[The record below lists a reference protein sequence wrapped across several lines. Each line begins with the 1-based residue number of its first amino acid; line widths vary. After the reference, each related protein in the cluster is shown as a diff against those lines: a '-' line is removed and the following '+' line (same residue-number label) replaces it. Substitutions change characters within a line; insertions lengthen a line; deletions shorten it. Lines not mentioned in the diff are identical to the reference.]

1 MEYNYRIKL
10 KAAATIMAFKFFLC
24 ILPLFFCSALKG
36 QDLLVLNSEHLKT
49 ADTVLVFKPAKKND
63 SVKYPVVYLLHGHS
77 ANYRSWSKLV
87 DLQALADTYQFV
99 VVCPDGLRKSWYM
112 NSQKQ
117 EDVNYEDFF
126 LKELLPRI
134 NKAYRTDPA
143 KTFVTGASMGG
154 FGAMH
159 LFLNH
164 PDVFLSAGS
173 TSGVLNLRHSGFKKT
188 TLADLLGEY
197 TEENK
202 AFDDFSPVN
211 RLDKLKGLNK
221 TLIFDCGTED
231 YLYKAN
237 NQFRQK
243 CDELKIRATYIAQ
256 PGGHTG
262 GYWSKSIKAH
272 FSFFYELANKG

>member
-1 MEYNYRIKL
+1 MIL
-10 KAAATIMAFKFFLC
+10 KYLLLLVPVFL
-24 ILPLFFCSALKG
+24 FSSLKG
-36 QDLLVLNSEHLKT
+36 QDVLVLKSVYLKT
-49 ADTVLVFKPAKKND
+49 ADTALVYKPAGND
-63 SVKYPVVYLLHGHS
+63 LKARYPVVYLLHGHS
-77 ANYRSWSKLV
+77 ANYRSWSKLA
-87 DLQALADTYQFV
+87 DLQGLADTYGFV

-112 NSQKQ
+112 NSLKA
-117 EDVNYEDFF
+117 DGVHYEDFF
-126 LKELLPRI
+126 MKELMPEVNR
-134 NKAYRTDPA
+134 AYQTDPA
-143 KTFVTGASMGG
+143 KVFITGASMGG
-154 FGAMH
+154 FGALY

-197 TEENK
+197 SEENK
-202 AFDDFSPVN
+202 VFDEYSPVN
-211 RLDKLKGLNK
+211 RLNRIKDLKK

-243 CDELKIRATYIAQ
+243 CDELKIKATYITQ

-272 FSFFYELANKG
+272 LSFFYELASKG